1 MAIPGQA
8 SGDFR
13 ESAGALRILHVGIRN
28 SVGVL
33 TADAFTQTNP
43 PIVTAAATVSTTLA
57 SPAKNGVLGGSV
69 AFARPD
75 AGNGFHG
82 GPIETGAAADL
93 AATRALG
100 LFINDAA
107 GNDYENLP
115 GVASERG
122 PYVSGQGTY
131 GSQLYET
138 QDLDTTADLTYLVGD
153 RLIASRNGYLTNVN
167 DPPNSSELTNL
178 VLGAAGVPEATLL
191 GIIKIIPDAAL
202 AEMVFDLRV

>member
-13 ESAGALRILHVGIRN
+13 ESAGALRILHVGVRN
-28 SVGVL
+28 SVGLL

-43 PIVTAAATVSTTLA
+43 PIVTVPASVSTTLA

-75 AGNGFHG
+75 DGNGFIG
-82 GPIETGAAADL
+82 GPLEVGPNVAQI
-93 AATRALG
+93 RALG

-115 GVASERG
+115 GVASNRG

-138 QDLDTTADLTYLVGD
+138 QHLGTNADLTYIVGE
-153 RLIASRNGYLTNVN
+153 RLFGSRNGYLTNQ
-167 DPPNSSELTNL
+167 T
-178 VLGAAGVPEATLL
+178 GAANTSEETNGVVGGPTLL
-191 GIIKIIPDAAL
+191 GILKIVPDAAL